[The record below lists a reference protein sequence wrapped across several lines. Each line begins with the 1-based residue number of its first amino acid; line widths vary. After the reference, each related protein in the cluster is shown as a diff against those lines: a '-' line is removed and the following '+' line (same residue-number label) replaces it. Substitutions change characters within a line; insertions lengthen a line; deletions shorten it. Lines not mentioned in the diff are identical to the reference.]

1 MPTQNFAQQDLP
13 AALAAVL
20 WLLACSA
27 SGGLKCVDAR
37 ALSSF
42 IGGRNAA
49 TYGTSMAR
57 QERLHQEA
65 CIYCAAHH
73 RRQVNPTLFVILA
86 FN

>member
-1 MPTQNFAQQDLP
+1 MAAQTSLSSRRRANVTQQNLP
-13 AALAAVL
+13 AALAAVP

-57 QERLHQEA
+57 QERLH
-65 CIYCAAHH
+65 
-73 RRQVNPTLFVILA
+73 
-86 FN
+86 